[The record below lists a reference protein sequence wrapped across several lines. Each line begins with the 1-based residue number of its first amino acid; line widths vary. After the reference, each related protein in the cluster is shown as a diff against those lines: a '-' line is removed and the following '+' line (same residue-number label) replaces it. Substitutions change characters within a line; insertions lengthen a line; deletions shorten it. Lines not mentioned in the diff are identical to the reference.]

1 MSNKLIGKCTD
12 FLNSLAFKFYW
23 DQKSFPEAYQISPR
37 IDDICFNGMNF
48 GKEGKINQTFDW
60 QRKNIEYNE
69 LLKKVINSAMCVH
82 PSISKEILEYSKGR
96 LIEDILGLKKSY
108 NISDCLIYLR
118 NLPENSKTHWH
129 NLLQRVF
136 SLISYD
142 ILDKQ
147 SVELTDLDDLY
158 KDLNLQDKKI
168 SPVGRQSQ
176 TANFVS
182 FCLYQ
187 DDKRRIRIHFI
198 RPNKETEFPR
208 DHYGSSASIIL
219 AGGLVNQHLAVY
231 EAENEKNADFGL
243 YLIKPHDKRNNEDRD
258 FCFRTN
264 VNLNVISSHF
274 YKKGDHY
281 FLPGPRKIQ
290 NDLNENDLLTF
301 HRIDT
306 KDYAITLFCQEF
318 DAFVSH
324 TTFPVGEEKEKKRE
338 HLSNILSFK
347 DSAKIIEIIH
357 SFITKKSD

>member
-1 MSNKLIGKCTD
+1 MR
-12 FLNSLAFKFYW
+12 
-23 DQKSFPEAYQISPR
+23 SPR
-37 IDDICFNGMNF
+37 IDDKCFNGYNF

-60 QRKNIEYNE
+60 KRENVEYDE
-69 LLKKVINSAMCVH
+69 LQKKLINTAMCVH
-82 PSISKEILEYSKGR
+82 PSISNEIFEYSKGQ
-96 LIEDILGLKKSY
+96 LIEDILGRKDSY
-108 NISDCLIYLR
+108 NISDY
-118 NLPENSKTHWH
+118 
-129 NLLQRVF
+129 
-136 SLISYD
+136 
-142 ILDKQ
+142 ILDKE
-147 SVELTDLDDLY
+147 SVELTGLNDIY

-198 RPNKETEFPR
+198 RPNEETEFPH

-231 EAENEKNADFGL
+231 EAENEENADFGL
-243 YLIKPHDKRNNEDRD
+243 YLIKPHDKRTNEDRD

-274 YKKGDHY
+274 YKSGDHY

-306 KDYAITLFCQEF
+306 KDFAITLFCQEF

-324 TTFPVGEEKEKKRE
+324 TTFPVGEEK
-338 HLSNILSFK
+338 
-347 DSAKIIEIIH
+347 
-357 SFITKKSD
+357 